1 MIKNEMV
8 VNFSK
13 KDSDHATVMVGGGV
27 SYFGDFVAL
36 TFKDIDK
43 FDVVVGHDGERQPSK
58 DDEEI
63 DNLIPNLIMRFYKV
77 ESIDTVIKVLNDVK
91 KDYVKTLQDK
101 KDFDDKKPIVFS
113 DKEIEITMGYNRT
126 ED

>member
-1 MIKNEMV
+1 MIKSEMV
-8 VNFSK
+8 IEFSK
-13 KDSDHATVMVGGGV
+13 KDSDHATVMIGGGV
-27 SYFGDFVAL
+27 SHFGDFAAL
-36 TFKDIDK
+36 TLKDIDR
-43 FDVVVGHDGERQPSK
+43 FDVVVGHDGERPPSK

-77 ESIDTVIKVLNDVK
+77 ESIDAVIKVLNDVK
-91 KDYVKTLQDK
+91 KDYEKTLQDK

-113 DKEIEITMGYNRT
+113 DKEIEITMGYKRT